1 MGLVQGVPQ
10 RILVGNLNQIGCSRF
25 AEFYYL
31 YTRLLAD
38 CRRQSRLAVVLWKL
52 YWFSNRQFDN
62 IVCTIQATATQSR
75 RQQKTRRD
83 NQAVNEKMT
92 ASAQNIE
99 LRTGETWLQGKIR
112 LCK

>member
-1 MGLVQGVPQ
+1 MRANLKKVGLVQGVPQ

-62 IVCTIQATATQSR
+62 IVCTIQATTTQSR
-75 RQQKTRRD
+75 R
-83 NQAVNEKMT
+83 
-92 ASAQNIE
+92 
-99 LRTGETWLQGKIR
+99 
-112 LCK
+112 